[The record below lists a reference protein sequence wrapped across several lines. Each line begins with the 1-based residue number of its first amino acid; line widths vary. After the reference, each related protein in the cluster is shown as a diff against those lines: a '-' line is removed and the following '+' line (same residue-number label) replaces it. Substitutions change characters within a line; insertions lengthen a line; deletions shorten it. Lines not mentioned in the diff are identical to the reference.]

1 MPKTLSILLIA
12 GLLAAGPAVA
22 ADGEA
27 AIIDNS
33 LKVLTEVQAMPDLQ
47 VPDWLLQRAEGI
59 AILPEVVKAGIGIG
73 GRGGTGVLLVR
84 HRDGSWSNPLFVGLG
99 AGSVG
104 FQFGIQAADVVLV
117 FTTRKSVEGITDGKI
132 TLGGDAAAVAGPV
145 GRSASA
151 ATSVTL
157 DAEVYS
163 YSRAKGLFAGVS
175 LEGSVLFIRDKA
187 NERFYG
193 KDGVIASDIIS
204 ETSPTAPPPAP
215 ALIQEVARI
224 TAAPP
229 PAAAAAD
236 QTPPAAEALP
246 MAEPPPAAP
255 PPDSPAQTFP
265 MADPAPGTEPR

>member
-1 MPKTLSILLIA
+1 MPKTLPLLLTA

-27 AIIDNS
+27 AIIEDS

-84 HRDGSWSNPLFVGLG
+84 HPDGSWSNPLFVGLG
-99 AGSVG
+99 AGSFG

-175 LEGSVLFIRDKA
+175 LEGSVLFIRDNA

-193 KDGVIASDIIS
+193 KNGVIASDIIA

-229 PAAAAAD
+229 PAAAD
-236 QTPPAAEALP
+236 QTPPAAEPLP

-255 PPDSPAQTFP
+255 PPGSPAQTFP

>member
-1 MPKTLSILLIA
+1 MPKILPALFLA
-12 GLLAAGPAVA
+12 GLLAAGPAMA

-73 GRGGTGVLLVR
+73 GRGGTGVMLVR
-84 HRDGSWSNPLFVGLG
+84 HRDGSWSNPLFIGLG
-99 AGSVG
+99 AGSFG

-175 LEGSVLFIRDKA
+175 LEGSVLFIRDAA

-204 ETSPTAPPPAP
+204 ETAPTGPPPAP
-215 ALIQEVARI
+215 ALIQEVARL
-224 TAAPP
+224 TAAPT
-229 PAAAAAD
+229 AAPAD
-236 QTPPAAEALP
+236 QTPTADQAAPATQ
-246 MAEPPPAAP
+246 PPPP
-255 PPDSPAQTFP
+255 PSGDQAQTFP
-265 MADPAPGTEPR
+265 MADPAPGTEPL

>member
-1 MPKTLSILLIA
+1 MPKTLPILLLA

-33 LKVLTEVQAMPDLQ
+33 LKVLTEVQSMPDLQ

-84 HRDGSWSNPLFVGLG
+84 HSDGSWSNPLFVGLG
-99 AGSVG
+99 AGSFG

-117 FTTRKSVEGITDGKI
+117 FTTRKSVEGISDGKV

-193 KDGVIASDIIS
+193 KKGVVASDILS
-204 ETSPTAPPPAP
+204 ETAPTAPPPAP
-215 ALIQEVARI
+215 SLVQEVARI
-224 TAAPP
+224 TAAPVAA
-229 PAAAAAD
+229 PAD
-236 QTPPAAEALP
+236 ETPPAAPAQP
-246 MAEPPPAAP
+246 AAEAAP
-255 PPDSPAQTFP
+255 PPAGPAQTFP
-265 MADPAPGTEPR
+265 MADPAPGTEPK

>member
-1 MPKTLSILLIA
+1 MRMTAPILFLCA
-12 GLLAAGPAVA
+12 LLAAGPAA
-22 ADGEA
+22 ASEGET
-27 AIIDNS
+27 AILDKS

-59 AILPEVVKAGIGIG
+59 AILPEVVKAGAMVG

-84 HRDGSWSNPLFVGLG
+84 HADGSWSNPVFVGLG
-99 AGSVG
+99 AGSFG
-104 FQFGIQAADVVLV
+104 WQFGVQAADVVLV

-175 LEGSVLFIRDKA
+175 LEGSVLFIRDGA

-193 KDGVIASDIIS
+193 KDQVAASDILA
-204 ETSPTAPPPAP
+204 ETAPLAPPPAP
-215 ALIQEVARI
+215 GLIDAVARI
-224 TAAPP
+224 TAVPAAAQPAQPAAVPAPSQP
-229 PAAAAAD
+229 APAAAA
-236 QTPPAAEALP
+236 QPE
-246 MAEPPPAAP
+246 
-255 PPDSPAQTFP
+255 AQTFP
-265 MADPAPGTEPR
+265 MADPKPGAEPN